1 MHYTTTAAA
10 AADATTT
17 TTASHNTTLHD
28 VTVDYETLY
37 HTILHS
43 TTRHYAALRYSI
55 TPQHDSNCNYSCN
68 TLIIITVYLYYISAT
83 TPRHCSYSYKCNYNY
98 NCTTPHYMQQTTQLQ
113 VSPPVGASVLRSA
126 IRESQQLTSPMCFLF
141 FTLPRPPCAVM
152 LENIVNISGNRSIC
166 NDMK

>member
-37 HTILHS
+37 HTIRHNN
-43 TTRHYAALRYSI
+43 TRHYAALRYSI
-55 TPQHDSNCNYSCN
+55 TPQDDSNCNYSCEYTN
-68 TLIIITVYLYYISAT
+68 YTTSQRQLHDTAATATNAITT
-83 TPRHCSYSYKCNYNY
+83 TTALHHTTCSRQHNSKYHHLSG
-98 NCTTPHYMQQTTQLQ
+98 HQ
-113 VSPPVGASVLRSA
+113 SVLRSA
-126 IRESQQLTSPMCFLF
+126 IRDSQQLTSPIGFLF

>member
-1 MHYTTTAAA
+1 LHYTTAAAA

-37 HTILHS
+37 HTIRHNN
-43 TTRHYAALRYSI
+43 TRHYAALRYSI
-55 TPQHDSNCNYSCN
+55 TPQDDSN
-68 TLIIITVYLYYISAT
+68 YISAT
-83 TPRHCSYSYKCNYNY
+83 TPRHCSYSHKCNYNY
-98 NCTTPHYMQQTTQLQ
+98 NCTTQHYMQQTTQLQ

-126 IRESQQLTSPMCFLF
+126 IRDSQQLTSPIGFLF